1 MELTS
6 RIAAM
11 IEPSLLA
18 MGFILVRVRFGGAK
32 RPVLQ
37 IMAERPDGT
46 MSVEDC
52 ADVSRAVSAI
62 LDVEDPIS
70 SEYVLEVS
78 SPGIDRP
85 LMRLDDYRRFA
96 GYEAKVETV
105 MPVEGRKRYRGRLV
119 GIEGEDVLIT
129 VDGLTWRLPF
139 PLIGDARLV
148 LTDDLIAASLKGTL
162 LPPGA
167 DEVAK
172 VAAVAG
178 EDAGDEELIED
189 DAAAEEP
196 AGEKTA

>member
-1 MELTS
+1 MELTN

-18 MGFILVRVRFGGAK
+18 MGFLLVRVRFGGAK

-46 MSVEDC
+46 MTVEDC

-85 LMRLDDYRRFA
+85 LMKLDDFRRFA

-119 GIEGEDVLIT
+119 GIDGEDVLIT
-129 VDGLTWRLPF
+129 VDGQDYRLPF
-139 PLIGDARLV
+139 PLIGEARLV

-172 VAAVAG
+172 VAAVA
-178 EDAGDEELIED
+178 DDGDEETID
-189 DAAAEEP
+189 D
-196 AGEKTA
+196 T